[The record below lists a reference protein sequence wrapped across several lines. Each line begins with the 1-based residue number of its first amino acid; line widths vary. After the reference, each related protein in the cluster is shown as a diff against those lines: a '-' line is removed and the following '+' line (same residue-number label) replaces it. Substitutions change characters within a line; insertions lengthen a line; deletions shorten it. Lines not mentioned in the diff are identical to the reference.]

1 MLLNLKINKTVSKGK
16 HLFLKNFQAF
26 IQCLQDKL
34 LPPFQKKRH
43 KIVKIIIER
52 FA

>member
-1 MLLNLKINKTVSKGK
+1 MLLNLKINNTVSKGK

-26 IQCLQDKL
+26 ICLQDKL